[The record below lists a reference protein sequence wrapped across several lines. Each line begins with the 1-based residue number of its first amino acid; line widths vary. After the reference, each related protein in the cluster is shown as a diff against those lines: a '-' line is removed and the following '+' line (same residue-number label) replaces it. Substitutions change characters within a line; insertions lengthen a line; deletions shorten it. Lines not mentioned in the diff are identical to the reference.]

1 MISTYLIGEDSLLI
15 QCGDILLNRNHRI
28 ELVISSIKK
37 IQDWAKKNQIAH
49 FPTLH
54 DLNKS
59 NDFISV
65 DYIFSIANSH
75 VLPNSLIK
83 QARHAAINYHD
94 SPLPRYAG
102 LNATTW
108 AILNGEKMHG
118 VTWHLMTNKIDEGAI
133 VKQFFFPIE
142 ENDTA
147 FTLNLRCYEFAI
159 ASFQALIHDIE
170 KNKVSSQSQ
179 NLQDTSYYSADYLLP
194 NYGFIDWQNFSA
206 EKIERMTRA
215 LSFGHYK
222 NGLGTL
228 KIYFP
233 NQYVI
238 VSSLKIFLT
247 PVKFTKSP
255 GTVLLIDKEAIYI
268 STITQT
274 IKITSLLSPSGISLT
289 IDEFIKKYDITI
301 GFNFESLRNRD
312 RRSLKKHY
320 LKSIKYE
327 DKFWVP
333 SIMEISQ
340 QFIFSRKHITTGSKI
355 KTLESKINIKNI
367 FPNKKFYSIK
377 NILTTA
383 IFIYL
388 YRLNNYE
395 NTSIFLVSP
404 NFKEF
409 HENIANLFNYLLPV
423 NFNIS
428 PYLSLHD
435 TLKIIGNYISE
446 LKKRKIYLNDLMSR
460 HPLLENKTL
469 EPYVVISFDDQFKPE
484 FLPPE
489 SILYFQVNEEKG
501 EILIYHRFDIIPKS
515 PINEMMSNLAE
526 HITNILIHLV
536 NNPHL
541 SVTNFSFLPEHE
553 KYKLLK
559 IFGAGIEK
567 YLPPLTLIEL
577 FKNQVLQTPNQIA
590 IYFEDTAISYEE
602 LWQYSEKIKNLI
614 LDYPLPRQRL
624 IGIYLERSIEVI
636 ATIFG
641 IFKAGAAYVPLDT
654 HYPLSRI
661 MTIINDANITL
672 IVTQPQ
678 FSEKLDESFYK
689 QEYPISLI
697 TVEHILK
704 NECISTVSTKS
715 QYDPHPENLAYVM
728 YTSGTTG
735 KPKGVMIT
743 QNNVLNYCHW
753 FIQSTQFNHTS
764 IMDFSSS
771 ISFDL
776 SIPCTIAPLLIG
788 GAIAICSERKKTNPK
803 EYLLHLKK
811 HSVTHVEM
819 TPGYMHLLLNY
830 PKKIQSL
837 KYLKWL
843 LLGADMVS
851 KSDVTQWILLY
862 PHHQLINEYGPTETT
877 VAITSYFIHLS
888 ELSSESSVPIGK
900 PAFNT
905 NCYVLDK
912 YRNLCPIG
920 IYGELWVSGAQVSP
934 GYLNK
939 SVLTENKFLLSNIN
953 TINERIYKTGDVVY
967 WLPDGNLQFLGR
979 NDHQVKI
986 GGYRVETAEI
996 ETILNKISGI
1006 NQAIVIP
1013 QEEKF
1018 KNKYLRAY
1026 IVSKITLTHY
1036 DELINTLK
1044 LYLPTYMIPK
1054 EFCLVDSI
1062 PLKENEKIDYQALI
1076 KQPYRLLTDGSKK
1089 SISNNNLQEI
1099 ILKVWRNAFNDF
1111 SINIHDNFFD
1121 IGGDSLTALRIIEEI
1136 DSRYNIDIPLVSLF
1150 DCPTVALLA
1159 DKAYKFCQG
1168 KQFLQ
1173 SKDVH
1178 LNTVILLSKNTGEIP
1193 LFLVHP
1199 VGGAIFWY
1207 KSLAALKEGQYN
1219 IYGIQDP
1226 NIDYHEITFNTLEDM
1241 AEYYLR
1247 AIKKIYS
1254 GKIYYLGGASFGA
1267 TVAFEMA
1274 NQLTQTNQKVEFLGL
1289 FDGWA
1294 HYPQS
1299 LVQKSSSNLLHHK
1312 DSQTLHLST
1321 EKKEKLFQ
1329 LEQKRQQLLLN
1340 YTMPKI
1346 HLDATLFKATELWP
1360 EFQSIEDQYNGWR
1373 KFITG
1378 QIEVY
1383 KVPGNHETMFFHPHV
1398 YTLANFL
1405 NQKLLLLTT
1414 KDSPVPASLV

>member
-1 MISTYLIGEDSLLI
+1 MISACLIGEDSLLI
-15 QCGDILLNRNHRI
+15 QCGDILLNRSHRI
-28 ELVISSIKK
+28 EFVISSIKK
-37 IQDWAKKNQIAH
+37 IQDWAKKNQIPH

-54 DLNKS
+54 DLNKL
-59 NDFISV
+59 NDYTSV

-108 AILNGEKMHG
+108 AILNGEKIHG

-133 VKQFFFPIE
+133 VKQSFFPIQ

-159 ASFQALIHDIE
+159 ASFQALIKDIE
-170 KNKVSSQSQ
+170 KNKLSFKNQ
-179 NLQDTSYYSADYLLP
+179 NLQDTSYYSADYPLP
-194 NYGFIDWQNFSA
+194 NYGFIDWQTFPA
-206 EKIERMTRA
+206 EKIERMARA

-238 VSSLKIFLT
+238 VSSLEICSKPLE
-247 PVKFTKSP
+247 FTKSP
-255 GTVLLIDKEAIYI
+255 GTVLLIEKETIYI
-268 STITQT
+268 STLTRP
-274 IKITSLLSPSGISLT
+274 IKVTSLLLPSGISLT
-289 IDEFIKKYDITI
+289 IDEFIKKYAITI
-301 GFNFESLRNRD
+301 DFNFESLKNSD
-312 RRSLKKHY
+312 LRSLEKY
-320 LKSIKYE
+320 YSRSIKYE
-327 DKFWVP
+327 DKSWVP
-333 SIMEISQ
+333 SLMKISQ
-340 QFIFSRKHITTGSKI
+340 QFIFSRKHITTTSNI
-355 KTLESKINIKNI
+355 QTLESKINIKNI

-388 YRLNNYE
+388 YRLNNHE

-409 HENIANLFNYLLPV
+409 HKKIANLFNYLLPI
-423 NFNIS
+423 NFNIP
-428 PYLSLHD
+428 PYLSLD
-435 TLKIIGNYISE
+435 NTLKIIDNHINDI
-446 LKKRKIYLNDLMSR
+446 KKRKVYLNDIMIR
-460 HPLLENKTL
+460 HPLFENKTI

-489 SILYFQVNEEKG
+489 SILYFQINEEKG
-501 EILIYHRFDIIPKS
+501 EITIYHRFDIIPKS
-515 PINEMMSNLAE
+515 LINEMISNLTE

-541 SVTNFSFLPEHE
+541 SITNFSFLPQHE
-553 KYKLLK
+553 KYKLLY
-559 IFGAGIEK
+559 IFGMGTEK
-567 YLPPLTLIEL
+567 YLSPLTLVEL
-577 FKNQVLQTPNQIA
+577 FKNQALQTPKQIA

-602 LWQYSEKIKNLI
+602 LWQYSEKIKNFI
-614 LDYPLPRQRL
+614 LEHPLPAQRL

-654 HYPLSRI
+654 HYPLSRV
-661 MTIINDANITL
+661 MTIIDDANITL
-672 IVTQPQ
+672 IVTQHHL
-678 FSEKLDESFYK
+678 SEKLSKSFDK
-689 QEYPISLI
+689 GGYPISFI
-697 TVEHILK
+697 SIENILK
-704 NECISTVSTKS
+704 NESISTLSTKS
-715 QYDPHPENLAYVM
+715 HPENLAYVM

-735 KPKGVMIT
+735 KPKGVMVT
-743 QNNVLNYCHW
+743 QDKVLNYCHW
-753 FIQSTQFNHTS
+753 FIQSTQFNQTS
-764 IMDFSSS
+764 VMDFSSS

-776 SIPCTIAPLLIG
+776 SIPCSIAPLLTG
-788 GAIAICSERKKTNPK
+788 GTIAICSERKKTNPK

-811 HSVTHVEM
+811 YGVTHVEM

-837 KYLKWL
+837 THLKWL
-843 LLGADMVS
+843 LLGADTVS
-851 KSDVTQWILLY
+851 KSDVTRWILLC
-862 PHHQLINEYGPTETT
+862 PDHQLINEYGPTETT
-877 VAITSYFIHLS
+877 VAITSYSIHLS
-888 ELSSESSVPIGK
+888 QLPSESSVPIGK

-905 NCYVLDK
+905 RCYVLDK
-912 YRNLCPIG
+912 YHNLCPIG
-920 IYGELWVSGAQVSP
+920 IYGELWVSGAQVSQ

-939 SVLTENKFLLSNIN
+939 PVLTENRFLFSNIN
-953 TINERIYKTGDVVY
+953 TQNERIYKTGDVVY

-1026 IVSKITLTHY
+1026 IVSEIPLTHH
-1036 DELINTLK
+1036 DELVNTLK

-1062 PLKENEKIDYQALI
+1062 PLKENEKIDYHALI
-1076 KQPYRLLTDGSKK
+1076 KQPYRLLTDSSKT
-1089 SISNNNLQEI
+1089 SIINTNFQEI
-1099 ILKVWRNAFNDF
+1099 ILKLWRNTFNDS

-1121 IGGDSLTALRIIEEI
+1121 LGGDSLTALRIIDEI
-1136 DSRYNIDIPLVSLF
+1136 DRHYNIEMPLVNLF

-1159 DKAYKFCQG
+1159 NKVYKFFRE
-1168 KQFLQ
+1168 KQSFQ
-1173 SKDVH
+1173 SKDAH
-1178 LNTVILLSKNTGEIP
+1178 LNTVILLSKNTGETP

-1199 VGGAIFWY
+1199 IGGTIFWY
-1207 KSLAALKEGQYN
+1207 KSLAALQAGQYS
-1219 IYGIQDP
+1219 IFGIQDP
-1226 NIDYHEITFNTLEDM
+1226 NIDYHKITFNTLEDM
-1241 AEYYLR
+1241 AEYYLKV
-1247 AIKKIYS
+1247 IKKIYP

-1274 NQLTQTNQKVEFLGL
+1274 NQLTQANKKVEFLGL
-1289 FDGWA
+1289 LDGWA

-1299 LVQKSSSNLLHHK
+1299 LVQKSSSNLLNHK
-1312 DSQTLHLST
+1312 DSQLLRLSAG
-1321 EKKEKLFQ
+1321 KKEKLFQ
-1329 LEQKRQQLLLN
+1329 LEQQRQQLLLN
-1340 YTMPKI
+1340 YSMPRI

-1360 EFQSIEDQYNGWR
+1360 EFQSVEDKYNGWR
-1373 KFITG
+1373 EFITG

-1398 YTLANFL
+1398 QTLANLL
-1405 NQKLLLLTT
+1405 NQKLLVLAT
-1414 KDSPVPASLV
+1414 KGSSVPASLV